1 MTASVAALRAIL
13 VADAGVGALV
23 SDDNINPV
31 VFPQSVAEPAII
43 LEQLSL
49 TPINGLRG
57 SEGLDASRVLVDCLT
72 GSYTT
77 ARNLAAAV
85 RTALEAGGA
94 LLENEQDDYDPQT
107 ETYRVSQQ
115 WFIWTT

>member
-1 MTASVAALRAIL
+1 MAVATLRALL
-13 VADAGVGALV
+13 VADAGVGTLV

-31 VFPQSVAEPAII
+31 KRPQSYAAPAIVM
-43 LEQLSL
+43 ERLSL

-57 SEGLDASRVLVDCLT
+57 SEGLDGSRVLVDCLT
-72 GSYTT
+72 TSYTT
-77 ARNLAAAV
+77 ARALAAAV
-85 RTALEAGGA
+85 RAALEAGGA

-107 ETYRVSQQ
+107 ETFRVSQQ

>member
-31 VFPQSVAEPAII
+31 VFPQSVAGNAII

-94 LLENEQDDYDPQT
+94 LLENEQDDYDSQT
-107 ETYRVSQQ
+107 ETYRISQQ

>member
-1 MTASVAALRAIL
+1 MTASVTVFRGLLAASSGVTAIC
-13 VADAGVGALV
+13 AAN
-23 SDDNINPV
+23 NINPV

-43 LEQLSL
+43 LEQISMA
-49 TPINGLRG
+49 PINGLKG

-72 GSYTT
+72 SSYTT